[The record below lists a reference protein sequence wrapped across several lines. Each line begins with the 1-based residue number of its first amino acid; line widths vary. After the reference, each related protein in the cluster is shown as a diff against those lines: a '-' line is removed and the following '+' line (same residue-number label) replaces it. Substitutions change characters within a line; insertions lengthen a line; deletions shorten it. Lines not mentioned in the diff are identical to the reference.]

1 MGNKRRPRSAR
12 QQRHVRKQV
21 QKVARQVDSM
31 SFFNL
36 LTGPELLGQLEALLP
51 EYRERKYPP
60 TVALAM
66 FLGQVL
72 SADGSC
78 QNAVNE
84 AMVNQLLRGM
94 EPGSANSGSYC
105 DARKRLPR
113 ELVQDLARSV
123 ARQMSTRTPARWS
136 WRGRHIKL
144 VDGTTILMPDTPG
157 NQELYPQHGSQK
169 AGAGF
174 PIARLVGVI
183 SLAHGALLDV
193 AMGPYKGK
201 GTGEHALFRELLKC
215 FAKGDIMLADSY
227 YASYFLIAT
236 LTGMGVDFVFEQ
248 HGARHTDFRTGEK
261 LGRRDHLAQW
271 ARPARPQWMS
281 PEEYYSF
288 PAELTV
294 RETKVGKKVL
304 VSSFLN
310 PREVCKREVGPLFVH
325 RWNVELDLRNV
336 KDTLGMALL
345 SCKTPEMCTK
355 ELWVYLLA
363 YNLVRLLM
371 AQAAV
376 QAGVL
381 PRQLSFKHTVQVW
394 LAWSHKQF
402 LSDATEDLPALFR
415 LIAYVRVGNRP
426 GRIEPRAVKQRP
438 KPFPRSQTTRRR
450 ARRNIRLYGHPRKLA
465 A

>member
-1 MGNKRRPRSAR
+1 MENKRNPRSAR

-21 QKVARQVDSM
+21 QKAARQVDSM

-36 LTGPELLGQLEALLP
+36 VTGPDLLGELEALLP

-60 TVALAM
+60 TVTLAM

-84 AMVNQLLRGM
+84 AMVSRLLSGV
-94 EPGSANSGSYC
+94 EPGSANTGSYS

-113 ELVQDLARSV
+113 ELVQELARSV
-123 ARQMSTRTPARWS
+123 ARQMGTRTPAQWR

-144 VDGTTILMPDTPG
+144 VDGTTILMPDTAG
-157 NQELYPQHGSQK
+157 NQGQYPQHGSQK

-201 GTGEHALFRELLKC
+201 GTGEHALFRELLQC

-227 YASYFLIAT
+227 YASYFLIAA
-236 LTGMGVDFVFEQ
+236 LMAMGVDFVFEQ

-271 ARPARPQWMS
+271 VRPARPQWMS
-281 PEEYYSF
+281 LEEYDSF

-304 VSSFLN
+304 VTSFLN
-310 PREVCKREVGPLFVH
+310 PRAVCKREVGSLFVQ

-336 KDTLGMALL
+336 KDTLGMAVL
-345 SCKTPEMCTK
+345 SCKTPEMCAK
-355 ELWVYLLA
+355 ELWIYVLA
-363 YNLVRLLM
+363 YNLIRLLM
-371 AQAAV
+371 AQAAA
-376 QAGVL
+376 QADVL
-381 PRQLSFKHTVQVW
+381 PRQLSFKHTMQVW

-402 LSDATEDLPALFR
+402 LSDTPEDLPALFR
-415 LIAYVRVGNRP
+415 LIAYVRVGKRP
-426 GRIEPRAVKQRP
+426 GRVEPRAVKQRP
-438 KPFPRSQTTRRR
+438 KPFPRLQTTRRR
-450 ARRNIRLYGHPRKLA
+450 ARRNITLYGHPRKLA

>member
-1 MGNKRRPRSAR
+1 MGNKRSPRSAR
-12 QQRHVRKQV
+12 QQRHVRKRV
-21 QKVARQVDSM
+21 QRVARQIDSM

-36 LTGPELLGQLEALLP
+36 VTGPDLLGELEALLP

-60 TVALAM
+60 TVTLAM

-84 AMVNQLLRGM
+84 AMVSRLLSGV
-94 EPGSANSGSYC
+94 EPGSANTGSYS
-105 DARKRLPR
+105 DARRRLPR
-113 ELVQDLARSV
+113 ELVQELARSV
-123 ARQMSTRTPARWS
+123 ARQMGTRTPAQWRW
-136 WRGRHIKL
+136 RERHIKL

-157 NQELYPQHGSQK
+157 NQGHYPQHGSQK

-193 AMGPYKGK
+193 AMGRYQGK

-227 YASYFLIAT
+227 YASYFLIAA
-236 LTGMGVDFVFEQ
+236 LMGMGVDFVFEQ

-261 LGRRDHLAQW
+261 LGRRDHLVQW
-271 ARPARPQWMS
+271 VRPARPQWMS
-281 PEEYYSF
+281 LEEYDSF
-288 PAELTV
+288 PAALTV

-304 VSSFLN
+304 VTSFLN
-310 PREVCKREVGPLFVH
+310 PREVCKREVGALFVQ

-336 KDTLGMALL
+336 KDTLGMAML

-355 ELWVYLLA
+355 ELWVYVLA
-363 YNLVRLLM
+363 YNLIRLLM

-376 QAGVL
+376 QADVL

-402 LSDATEDLPALFR
+402 LSDAAEDLRALFR
-415 LIAYVRVGNRP
+415 LIAYVRVGRRP

-438 KPFPRSQTTRRR
+438 KPFPRLQTTRRR
-450 ARRNIRLYGHPRKLA
+450 AHRNIMLYGHPRKLVA
-465 A
+465 

>member
-1 MGNKRRPRSAR
+1 MDAL
-12 QQRHVRKQV
+12 
-21 QKVARQVDSM
+21 VARSRGVRLITAHPPSLDQYPLGRFHSM

-36 LTGPELLGQLEALLP
+36 VTGPDLLGELEALLP

-60 TVALAM
+60 TVTLAM

-84 AMVNQLLRGM
+84 ASVNRLLSGI
-94 EPGSANSGSYC
+94 EPGSANSGSYS

-113 ELVQDLARSV
+113 ELVQELARSV
-123 ARQMSTRTPARWS
+123 ARQMGTRTPAKWI

-144 VDGTTILMPDTPG
+144 VDGTTILMPDTAE

-227 YASYFLIAT
+227 YASYFLIAA
-236 LTGMGVDFVFEQ
+236 LMGMGVDFVFEQ

-261 LGRRDHLAQW
+261 LGRRDHLVQW
-271 ARPARPQWMS
+271 VRPARPQWMS
-281 PEEYYSF
+281 LEEYDSF
-288 PAELTV
+288 PAALTV

-304 VSSFLN
+304 VTSFLN
-310 PREVCKREVGPLFVH
+310 PREVCKREVGARFVQ

-336 KDTLGMALL
+336 KNTLGMAML

-355 ELWVYLLA
+355 ELWV
-363 YNLVRLLM
+363 
-371 AQAAV
+371 
-376 QAGVL
+376 
-381 PRQLSFKHTVQVW
+381 
-394 LAWSHKQF
+394 
-402 LSDATEDLPALFR
+402 
-415 LIAYVRVGNRP
+415 
-426 GRIEPRAVKQRP
+426 
-438 KPFPRSQTTRRR
+438 
-450 ARRNIRLYGHPRKLA
+450 
-465 A
+465 

>member
-1 MGNKRRPRSAR
+1 MENKRNPRSAR

-21 QKVARQVDSM
+21 QKAARQVDSM

-36 LTGPELLGQLEALLP
+36 VTGPDLLGELEALLP

-60 TVALAM
+60 TVTLAM

-84 AMVNQLLRGM
+84 AMVSRLLSGV
-94 EPGSANSGSYC
+94 EPGSANTGSYS

-113 ELVQDLARSV
+113 ELVQELARSV
-123 ARQMSTRTPARWS
+123 ARQMGTRTPAQWR

-144 VDGTTILMPDTPG
+144 VDGTTILMPDTAG
-157 NQELYPQHGSQK
+157 NQGQYPQHGSQK

-183 SLAHGALLDV
+183 SLANGALLDV

-201 GTGEHALFRELLKC
+201 GTGEHALFRELLQC

-227 YASYFLIAT
+227 YASYFLIAA
-236 LTGMGVDFVFEQ
+236 LMAMGVDFVFEQ

-271 ARPARPQWMS
+271 VRPARPQWMS
-281 PEEYYSF
+281 LEEYDSF

-304 VSSFLN
+304 VTSFLN
-310 PREVCKREVGPLFVH
+310 PRAVCKREVGSLFVQ

-336 KDTLGMALL
+336 KDTLGMAVL
-345 SCKTPEMCTK
+345 SCKTPEMCAK
-355 ELWVYLLA
+355 ELWIYVLA
-363 YNLVRLLM
+363 YNLIRLLM
-371 AQAAV
+371 AQAAA
-376 QAGVL
+376 QADVL
-381 PRQLSFKHTVQVW
+381 PRQLSFKHTMQVW

-402 LSDATEDLPALFR
+402 LSDTPEDLPALFR
-415 LIAYVRVGNRP
+415 LIAYVRVGKRP
-426 GRIEPRAVKQRP
+426 GRVEPRAVKQRP
-438 KPFPRSQTTRRR
+438 KPFPRLQTTRRR
-450 ARRNIRLYGHPRKLA
+450 ARRNITLYGHPRKLA

>member
-1 MGNKRRPRSAR
+1 MGNKRRPRSTR

-36 LTGPELLGQLEALLP
+36 VTGPDLLGELEALLP
-51 EYRERKYPP
+51 EFRERKYPP
-60 TVALAM
+60 SVTLAM

-84 AMVNQLLRGM
+84 ATVTRLLSGVD
-94 EPGSANSGSYC
+94 PGGANTGSYS
-105 DARKRLPR
+105 DARKRLPL
-113 ELVQDLARSV
+113 ELVQGLTRSV
-123 ARQMSTRTPARWS
+123 ARLMGTRTPARWA

-144 VDGTTILMPDTPG
+144 VDGTTILMPDTPQ
-157 NQELYPQHGSQK
+157 NQALYPQHGSQK

-193 AMGPYKGK
+193 AMGPYKSK

-215 FAKGDIMLADSY
+215 FSKGDIMLADSS
-227 YASYFLIAT
+227 YASYFLLAA
-236 LTGMGVDFVFEQ
+236 LMGMGVDFVFEQ

-261 LGRRDHLAQW
+261 LGRRDHLVQW
-271 ARPARPQWMS
+271 VRPVRPQWMS
-281 PEEYYSF
+281 AEEYDSF
-288 PAELTV
+288 PVQLTV

-304 VSSFLN
+304 VTSFLN
-310 PREVCKREVGPLFVH
+310 PREVCKREMGSLFAH

-402 LSDATEDLPALFR
+402 LSDATEDLSALFR

-438 KPFPRSQTTRRR
+438 KPFPRLQTTRRR

>member
-12 QQRHVRKQV
+12 EQRHVRKQV
-21 QKVARQVDSM
+21 QKVSRQVDSM

-36 LTGPELLGQLEALLP
+36 LTGAELLGQLEALLP

-60 TVALAM
+60 TVTLAM

-84 AMVNQLLRGM
+84 AMVSRLLSGV
-94 EPGSANSGSYC
+94 EPGSANTGSYS

-113 ELVQDLARSV
+113 ELVQELARSV
-123 ARQMSTRTPARWS
+123 ARQMGTRTPARWR

-157 NQELYPQHGSQK
+157 NQEHYPQPGSQK

-193 AMGPYKGK
+193 ALGPYQGK

-215 FAKGDIMLADSY
+215 FAKGDILLADSY
-227 YASYFLIAT
+227 YASYFLIAA
-236 LTGMGVDFVFEQ
+236 LMAMGVDFVFEQ
-248 HGARHTDFRTGEK
+248 HGARHTDFRTGKK
-261 LGRRDHLAQW
+261 LGRCDHLAQW
-271 ARPARPQWMS
+271 GRPARPQWMS
-281 PEEYYSF
+281 PEEYDSF
-288 PAELTV
+288 PAALTV

-304 VSSFLN
+304 VTSFLDR
-310 PREVCKREVGPLFVH
+310 REVCKREVGSLFLH

-336 KDTLGMALL
+336 KNTLGMAML
-345 SCKTPEMCTK
+345 SCKNPEMCTK
-355 ELWVYLLA
+355 ELWVYVLA
-363 YNLVRLLM
+363 YNLIRLLM

-376 QAGVL
+376 EADVW

-402 LSDATEDLPALFR
+402 LSDATEDLRTLFR
-415 LIAYVRVGNRP
+415 LIAYVRVGRRP
-426 GRIEPRAVKQRP
+426 SRIEPRAVKQRP
-438 KPFPRSQTTRRR
+438 KPFPRLQTTRHR
-450 ARRNIRLYGHPRKLA
+450 ARRNIRLYGHPRKLVA
-465 A
+465 

>member
-36 LTGPELLGQLEALLP
+36 VTGPDLLGELEALLP

-60 TVALAM
+60 TVTLAM

-84 AMVNQLLRGM
+84 AMVSRLLSGV
-94 EPGSANSGSYC
+94 EPGSANTGSYC

-113 ELVQDLARSV
+113 ELVQELARSV

-193 AMGPYKGK
+193 AMGPYQGK
-201 GTGEHALFRELLKC
+201 GTGEHALFRELLQC

-227 YASYFLIAT
+227 YASYFLIAA
-236 LTGMGVDFVFEQ
+236 LMAMGVDFVFEQ

-336 KDTLGMALL
+336 KDTLGMARL
-345 SCKTPEMCTK
+345 SCKTTEMCAK
-355 ELWVYLLA
+355 ELWVYGLA
-363 YNLVRLLM
+363 YNLIRLLM
-371 AQAAV
+371 AQAAA
-376 QAGVL
+376 QADML
-381 PRQLSFKHTVQVW
+381 PRRLSFKHPVHVW
-394 LAWSHKQF
+394 TAWSHKQI
-402 LSDATEDLPALFR
+402 LSAAAEDLIALLW
-415 LIAYVRVGNRP
+415 LIPYACVGRRP
-426 GRIEPRAVKQRP
+426 GRSEPRAVKQRP
-438 KPFPRSQTTRRR
+438 TLFPLLQATRLRS
-450 ARRNIRLYGHPRKLA
+450 RRNFGLYGYPRKLTA
-465 A
+465 